1 MGSSGVSLAE
11 SSESRTWAEFLCPTC
26 EPRVCPSEGYHP
38 DTAMDE
44 SDRNIIS
51 KLINDGRI
59 PNAAIARQAGVSEET
74 IRRHKAS
81 LMHDGLIRISAV
93 LDAAKM
99 GYKSEVLV
107 AINSNPGNA
116 DEVADTLARLDEVTR
131 VAIVTGRFD
140 ITAWITLPSLAEL
153 YTYLRDNVRSIP
165 GVGGVT
171 VFACLEVPKPWT
183 APRP

>member
-1 MGSSGVSLAE
+1 
-11 SSESRTWAEFLCPTC
+11 
-26 EPRVCPSEGYHP
+26 
-38 DTAMDE
+38 MDE
-44 SDRNIIS
+44 LDRNIIS
-51 KLINDGRI
+51 MLIGDGRI
-59 PNAAIARQAGVSEET
+59 TNAAIARQAGVSEET

-81 LMHDGLIRISAV
+81 LMHDDLIRISAV
-93 LDAAKM
+93 PDAAKM

-131 VAIVTGRFD
+131 VAIVTGRFG
-140 ITAWITLPSLAEL
+140 IMAWITLPSLAEL

-165 GVGGVT
+165 GVDGVT
-171 VFACLEVPKPWT
+171 VFVCLEVPKPWT